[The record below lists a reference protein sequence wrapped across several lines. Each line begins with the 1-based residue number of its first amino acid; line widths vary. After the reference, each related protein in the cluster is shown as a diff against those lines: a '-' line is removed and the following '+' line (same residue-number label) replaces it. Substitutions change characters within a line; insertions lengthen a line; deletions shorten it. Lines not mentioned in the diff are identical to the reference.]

1 MRNKKVK
8 VSIILPNYNS
18 SEFVEK
24 TIQSVIKQ
32 SFKNWELLV
41 VDDCSNEK
49 TKKILRKYEKIKK
62 IKIYWLKKNRGA
74 AFCRNFALKK
84 IKSDFV
90 AFIDSDDFW
99 KKNKLKKQINF
110 MVRNNYNF
118 TYTYYK
124 TFGYKTSLIRP
135 PEKLSFLEFV
145 KNTSI
150 ATSSMI
156 LKRKILKGIKFTNT
170 LICEDYYFKCSALQK
185 ISAAHCLKSFET
197 HYRLRK
203 NSMQSNNFKNLYW
216 IWKINKD
223 YNNFNFLKNFNSVL
237 NISLSSFKRYG
248 LK

>member
-1 MRNKKVK
+1 
-8 VSIILPNYNS
+8 
-18 SEFVEK
+18 
-24 TIQSVIKQ
+24 
-32 SFKNWELLV
+32 
-41 VDDCSNEK
+41 
-49 TKKILRKYEKIKK
+49 
-62 IKIYWLKKNRGA
+62 
-74 AFCRNFALKK
+74 
-84 IKSDFV
+84 
-90 AFIDSDDFW
+90 
-99 KKNKLKKQINF
+99 